1 MQIRL
6 VIGAGDT
13 RYLSNL
19 SAYLE
24 KNHMDKLEIVTFS
37 SPELL
42 EEYIKKS
49 PTDVILMEEQFGIDA
64 ELLRDFGRAAYLC
77 DGVPATEKNGIRVI
91 AKYKKPDLIYKDI
104 LALYAES
111 GSSHGFPMGGR
122 GSGKVCL
129 VTGLS
134 GGTGASTF
142 AAALAKKYALQGK
155 KVLYL
160 NLEPSGMSS
169 DFFTGS
175 GTYHFEDVIFA
186 LKSQRADIRLKME
199 SAARVDIS
207 GVNFFAPC
215 SNPMYMLELNHEDKL
230 KIMDTLSG
238 ETGYDHVVVDMNF
251 ALTLEFMEIM
261 SRTGRI
267 LLVQDGGET
276 SNSKFL
282 RAMEAIHTIEQQNHM
297 NVTAGMKLLYNR
309 FSSSKSSSEIPEL
322 SIPVIGKLPPIK
334 HAQVHEIMDYMLT
347 RQDIFEALGTGEE
360 IS

>member
-6 VIGAGDT
+6 VIGVRDP

-42 EEYIKKS
+42 EEYAGRS
-49 PTDVILMEEQFGIDA
+49 SADVILVEEHFGIDA
-64 ELLRDFGRAAYLC
+64 ELLRSFGRAAYLC
-77 DGVPATEKNGIRVI
+77 DGTPAAEKNGIRAI

-104 LALYAES
+104 LDLYAE
-111 GSSHGFPMGGR
+111 GGNCHGFRMGAAGA
-122 GSGKVCL
+122 GKVCL

-134 GGTGASTF
+134 GGTGASTV

-160 NLEPSGMSS
+160 NLEPTGMSS

-175 GTYHFEDVIFA
+175 GTYYFEDVIFA

-199 SAARVDIS
+199 SAARVDMS

-215 SNPMYMLELNHEDKL
+215 SNPMYMLELNHEDRL
-230 KIMDTLSG
+230 KIMDTLAAG
-238 ETGYDHVVVDMNF
+238 IGYDHVVVDMNF
-251 ALTLEFMEIM
+251 QLTAEFMEIM
-261 SRTGRI
+261 SRVSQV

-282 RAMEAIHTIEQQNHM
+282 RAMEALHTMEEQNHT

-309 FSSSKSSSEIPEL
+309 FSSSKSSSEIPGL

-347 RQDIFEALGTGEE
+347 RQDIFEAL
-360 IS
+360 

>member
-6 VIGAGDT
+6 VIGVRDA
-13 RYLSNL
+13 RYLGNL

-42 EEYIKKS
+42 KEYAKKS
-49 PTDVILMEEQFGIDA
+49 QTDVILVEEQFGIDS
-64 ELLRDFGRAAYLC
+64 ELLKDFGRAAYLC
-77 DGVPATEKNGIRVI
+77 DGALAAEKNGIRTI

-104 LALYAES
+104 LDLYAEG
-111 GSSHGFPMGGR
+111 GSRHGFRMGGG
-122 GSGKVCL
+122 GSGKICL

-155 KVLYL
+155 RVLYL
-160 NLEPSGMSS
+160 NLEPAGMST
-169 DFFTGS
+169 DFFEGS

-215 SNPMYMLELNHEDKL
+215 SNPMYMLELNHEDYL

-238 ETGYDHVVVDMNF
+238 ETGYDHVIVDMNF
-251 ALTLEFMEIM
+251 KLTSEFMEIL
-261 SRTGRI
+261 SRANQI

-282 RAMEAIHTIEQQNHM
+282 RAMEAVHIMEEQNHV

-309 FSSSKSSSEIPEL
+309 FSSSKSSSEIPGL

-334 HAQVHEIMDYMLT
+334 HARVHEIMDYMLT
-347 RQDIFEALGTGEE
+347 RQDIFEALGAGEE
-360 IS
+360 V